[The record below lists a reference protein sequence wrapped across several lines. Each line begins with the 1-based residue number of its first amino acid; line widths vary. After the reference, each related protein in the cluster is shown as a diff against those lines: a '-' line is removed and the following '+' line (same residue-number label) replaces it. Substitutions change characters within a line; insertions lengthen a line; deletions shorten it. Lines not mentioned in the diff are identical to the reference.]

1 MRDTSSS
8 FLPKILK
15 IKIENLYTEALQQNP
30 KEYIFTIIVLD
41 FCLDSGSDDL
51 AIILRRRTSS
61 GEKDEKVKEILNES
75 QEEKKT

>member
-8 FLPKILK
+8 FLPKLLK

-30 KEYIFTIIVLD
+30 KEYIFTIIVFD

-51 AIILRRRTSS
+51 AIILRGRTSS